1 MGIAWFLRF
10 LLGLLVVRLVW
21 RFLSSMVSGA
31 AGPRRVPPQRAVPLV
46 RDPVCGTF
54 VDQSRALT
62 TKRGGAV
69 HYFCSEGCRREYSR
83 QA

>member
-1 MGIAWFLRF
+1 MWIAWLLRF
-10 LLGLLVVRLVW
+10 LLGLLVVWVVW
-21 RFLSSMVSGA
+21 RLLSGMVDGA

-69 HYFCSEGCRREYSR
+69 HYFCSEGCRREYSG
-83 QA
+83 QG

>member
-1 MGIAWFLRF
+1 MGITWFIRL
-10 LLGLLVVRLVW
+10 LLGLLLVRLVW
-21 RFLSSMVSGA
+21 RWVSGMVAGA
-31 AGPRRVPPQRAVPLV
+31 AGPLRVP
-46 RDPVCGTF
+46 TF

-62 TKRGGAV
+62 TKRSGAV

>member
-1 MGIAWFLRF
+1 MGIAWFIRL
-10 LLGLLVVRLVW
+10 LLGLLLVRLVW
-21 RFLSSMVSGA
+21 RLVSGMVAGA

-83 QA
+83 QG

>member
-1 MGIAWFLRF
+1 MWIAWLLRF
-10 LLGLLVVRLVW
+10 LLGLLVVWVVW
-21 RFLSSMVSGA
+21 RLLSGMVDGA

-69 HYFCSEGCRREYSR
+69 HYFCSEGCRREYNR
-83 QA
+83 QG

>member
-1 MGIAWFLRF
+1 MWIAWLLRF
-10 LLGLLVVRLVW
+10 LLGLLVVWVVW
-21 RFLSSMVSGA
+21 RLLSGMVDGA

-83 QA
+83 QG

>member
-1 MGIAWFLRF
+1 MWIAWFLRF
-10 LLGLLVVRLVW
+10 LLGLLVVRVVW
-21 RFLSSMVSGA
+21 RFLSGMVDGA
-31 AGPRRVPPQRAVPLV
+31 AGPRRVPPRRAVPLV

-69 HYFCSEGCRREYSR
+69 HYFCSERCRREYSR
-83 QA
+83 QG

>member
-1 MGIAWFLRF
+1 MGIAWLLRF

-21 RFLSSMVSGA
+21 RFVSGMVA
-31 AGPRRVPPQRAVPLV
+31 GSAGPRRVPPPRAVPLV

-83 QA
+83 QG

>member
-1 MGIAWFLRF
+1 MWIAWLLRF
-10 LLGLLVVRLVW
+10 LLGLLVVWVVW
-21 RFLSSMVSGA
+21 RLLSSMVDGA

-83 QA
+83 QG

>member
-1 MGIAWFLRF
+1 MWIAWLLRF
-10 LLGLLVVRLVW
+10 LLGLLVVCVVW
-21 RFLSSMVSGA
+21 RLLSGMVDGA

-83 QA
+83 QG

>member
-1 MGIAWFLRF
+1 MGIAWLLRF

-21 RFLSSMVSGA
+21 RFVSDMVAGS

-83 QA
+83 QG

>member
-1 MGIAWFLRF
+1 MGIAWLLRI
-10 LLGLLVVRLVW
+10 LLGLLVVRVVW
-21 RFLSSMVSGA
+21 RLLSGMVGRA

-46 RDPVCGTF
+46 RDPVCGMF

-69 HYFCSEGCRREYSR
+69 QYFCSEGCRREYSR

>member
-1 MGIAWFLRF
+1 MWIAWLLRF
-10 LLGLLVVRLVW
+10 LLGLLVVWVVW
-21 RFLSSMVSGA
+21 RLLSRMVDGA

-83 QA
+83 QG

>member
-1 MGIAWFLRF
+1 MWIAWLLRF
-10 LLGLLVVRLVW
+10 LLGLLVVWVVW
-21 RFLSSMVSGA
+21 RLLTGMVDGA

-83 QA
+83 QG